1 MRDQRSGVDD
11 AGPVCV
17 ERALL
22 GVLLF
27 SEFGGPW
34 SVVELE
40 RDLGGDVGV
49 IAAIDALSAAGVV
62 HRCEGFVWAT
72 RAAARAGWL
81 ASGP

>member
-11 AGPVCV
+11 VGSACV

-27 SEFGGPW
+27 SEFRGPW
-34 SVVELE
+34 SVGELE
-40 RDLGGDVGV
+40 RELGGDVSV
-49 IAAIDALSAAGVV
+49 IVAIDALHAAGVV